1 MITKEQF
8 EEFIKNYYLFDS
20 YLDKL
25 QKLQI
30 DIIETPLF
38 KQFAKLNDLFLTTN
52 FTEEGVDWVNWW
64 LYERVSFTGE
74 INAAYDDSGEEIDLS
89 SPSKLWD
96 LVEKYRT

>member
-8 EEFIKNYYLFDS
+8 EEFIENYYLFDN
-20 YLDKL
+20 YVNEL

-38 KQFAKLNDLFLTTN
+38 NQFAKLNDLFLTTN
-52 FTEEGVDWVNWW
+52 FTEEGVDWINWW

-89 SPSKLWD
+89 SLSKLWD